1 MLFEVYDTDG
11 DKAEVSQGEHGLV
24 CLETFSYG
32 TETFSYGTD
41 HYENSLALW
50 LKPENAIALGE
61 ALIAAGKAAQ

>member
-24 CLETFSYG
+24 CL
-32 TETFSYGTD
+32 ETFSYGTD